1 MAIHKIKIFS
11 GRGSE
16 YLAEKI
22 AASFGTTLGQSE
34 VLRFS
39 DGEFQP
45 CYNESI
51 RGCTVFIIQST
62 FPPSDNLMELLMMID
77 AARRASAYKVVAV
90 IPYFGWARQDRK
102 DRPRVPI
109 GAKLVA
115 NLLMAAG
122 VDRVMT
128 MDLHADQIQG
138 FFDVPVDA
146 LYASG
151 IFIPYIKSLK
161 IEDLSIASMAIH
173 KIKIFSGRGSEYL
186 AEKIAASFGT
196 TLGQSEV
203 LRFSDG
209 EFQPCYNESIRG
221 CTVFIIQSTFPPSD
235 NLMELLMMIDAA
247 RRASAYKVVAVI
259 PYFGWARQDR
269 KDRPRVPIGAKL
281 VANLLM
287 AAGVDRVMTMDLH
300 ADQIQGFFDV
310 PVDALYAS
318 GIFIPYIKSLKIE
331 DLSIAAP
338 DMGGA
343 KRANTYAKLL
353 GTPIIISHKERA
365 KANVVGKM
373 TAIGEVE
380 GRNILIVDD
389 MIDTAGTI
397 CMAADMLMSRG
408 AKSVR
413 AAITHPVL
421 SGPAYERINDSAL
434 EEVIVT
440 DTIPLNPDKDLHK
453 FTVLTIADMFADVIE
468 RVHNYKEIS
477 SIFFK

>member
-45 CYNESI
+45 CFNESI

-102 DRPRVPI
+102 DRPRV
-109 GAKLVA
+109 
-115 NLLMAAG
+115 
-122 VDRVMT
+122 
-128 MDLHADQIQG
+128 HADQIQG

-151 IFIPYIKSLK
+151 IFIPYIKSLN
-161 IEDLSIASMAIH
+161 IE
-173 KIKIFSGRGSEYL
+173 E
-186 AEKIAASFGT
+186 
-196 TLGQSEV
+196 
-203 LRFSDG
+203 
-209 EFQPCYNESIRG
+209 
-221 CTVFIIQSTFPPSD
+221 
-235 NLMELLMMIDAA
+235 
-247 RRASAYKVVAVI
+247 
-259 PYFGWARQDR
+259 
-269 KDRPRVPIGAKL
+269 
-281 VANLLM
+281 
-287 AAGVDRVMTMDLH
+287 
-300 ADQIQGFFDV
+300 
-310 PVDALYAS
+310 
-318 GIFIPYIKSLKIE
+318 
-331 DLSIAAP
+331 LSIAAP

-365 KANVVGKM
+365 KANVVGTM

-434 EEVIVT
+434 QEVIVT

-453 FTVLTIADMFADVIE
+453 FTVLSVADMFADVIE

>member
-22 AASFGTTLGQSE
+22 AA
-34 VLRFS
+34 RFS

-45 CYNESI
+45 CFNESI

-109 GAKLVA
+109 GAKLV
-115 NLLMAAG
+115 LMAAG

-151 IFIPYIKSLK
+151 IFIPYIKSLN
-161 IEDLSIASMAIH
+161 IE
-173 KIKIFSGRGSEYL
+173 E
-186 AEKIAASFGT
+186 
-196 TLGQSEV
+196 
-203 LRFSDG
+203 
-209 EFQPCYNESIRG
+209 
-221 CTVFIIQSTFPPSD
+221 
-235 NLMELLMMIDAA
+235 
-247 RRASAYKVVAVI
+247 
-259 PYFGWARQDR
+259 
-269 KDRPRVPIGAKL
+269 
-281 VANLLM
+281 
-287 AAGVDRVMTMDLH
+287 
-300 ADQIQGFFDV
+300 
-310 PVDALYAS
+310 
-318 GIFIPYIKSLKIE
+318 
-331 DLSIAAP
+331 LSIAAP

-365 KANVVGKM
+365 KANVVGTM

-434 EEVIVT
+434 QEVIVT

-453 FTVLTIADMFADVIE
+453 FTVLSVADMFADVIE